1 MSFVFYDTETTG
13 LSTRFDQVVHFAAIK
28 TDHELKEVDRF
39 EVCSRLREHVVP
51 HPEALCIRG
60 VGIRQ
65 LLDPSQPSHYE
76 MVREVHAKLVAWS
89 PSIIA
94 GYNSIRFDEELLRQ
108 AFFQTLHPVYLT
120 SLHGNGRADVLGLAL
135 SAAASA
141 PGSIEVPLDATGR
154 PSFRLAD
161 IARANG
167 VSHSK
172 VHNAMS
178 DTEAALELCRRLR
191 YKAPAAWQSF
201 VRFSNKAAVV
211 DFVSGEDAFVLTEFF
226 GGEAF
231 TTPVVLLGQQT
242 SVPTGRLC
250 LVLDARTRGI
260 IDASDDELATA
271 LFSKPSPIRRFRV
284 NGAPVLTPLYEFDDG
299 RFEMSIDDIED
310 LARDIRGDAALCA
323 RLIAV
328 FESRDKPWPSSPYIE
343 ERIYEGFPPPSDTRL
358 MERFHQ
364 VDWVERARLVSQIE
378 DQRFRILGERLIQEE
393 APHVLSAMQRQRV
406 ASELGPRNGDAANG
420 PLSREAVITLVDEM
434 RRSVSGDHLALLNE
448 YREYLA

>member
-39 EVCSRLREHVVP
+39 EICSRLREHVVP

-65 LLDPSQPSHYE
+65 LLDPGQPSHYE
-76 MVREVHAKLVAWS
+76 MAREVHAKLVAWS
-89 PSIIA
+89 PSIFA

-120 SLHGNGRADVLGLAL
+120 SLYGNGRADVLGLAL

-141 PGSIEVPLDATGR
+141 PGSIEVPLDSTGR

-161 IARANG
+161 VARANG
-167 VSHSK
+167 VPHSK

-178 DTEAALELCRRLR
+178 DAEAALELCRRLR
-191 YKAPAAWQSF
+191 GKAPAAWQSF
-201 VRFSNKAAVV
+201 VRFSNKRAVA
-211 DFVSGEDAFVLTEFF
+211 DFVLGEDAFVLTEFF
-226 GGEAF
+226 GADAF

-242 SVPTGRLC
+242 RVPTGRLC
-250 LVLDARTRGI
+250 LVLNARTRGI
-260 IDASDDELATA
+260 IDASGDQLAA
-271 LFSKPSPIRRFRV
+271 LIFSKPSPVRRFRV

-299 RFEMSIDDIED
+299 RFDMSIDDIED
-310 LARDIRGDAALCA
+310 LARDIRGDADLCA

-328 FESRDKPWPSSPYIE
+328 FESRDKPWPTSPYIE

-378 DQRFRILGERLIQEE
+378 DQRFRILGERLIREE
-393 APHVLSAMQRQRV
+393 APQALSTAQWQRI
-406 ASELGPRNGDAANG
+406 ASELASRNGDQNEG
-420 PLSREAVITLVDEM
+420 PLSREAAIRLIEGMKSTGSSED
-434 RRSVSGDHLALLNE
+434 LAILNE
-448 YREYLA
+448 YRAYLA

>member
-60 VGIRQ
+60 VGIHQ

-76 MVREVHAKLVAWS
+76 MVRELHAKLVGWS
-89 PSIIA
+89 PSIFA

-108 AFFQTLHPVYLT
+108 ALFQTLHPVYLT

-141 PGSIEVPLDATGR
+141 PDSIEVPLDAAGR

-161 IARANG
+161 VARANG
-167 VSHSK
+167 VAHSK
-172 VHNAMS
+172 IHNAMS

-191 YKAPAAWQSF
+191 HKAPAAWQSF
-201 VRFSNKAAVV
+201 VRFSNKAAVI

-231 TTPVVLLGQQT
+231 TKPVVLLGQQT
-242 SVPTGRLC
+242 SVSTGRLC

-260 IDASDDELATA
+260 INASGDELATA
-271 LFSKPSPIRRFRV
+271 LFSMPSPIRRFRV

-299 RFEMSIDDIED
+299 RFDMSIDDIED
-310 LARDIRGDAALCA
+310 LARDIRGDAVLCA

-328 FESRDKPWPSSPYIE
+328 FESRDKPWPASPYIE
-343 ERIYEGFPPPSDTRL
+343 ERIYEGFPSPSDTRL

-364 VDWVERARLVSQIE
+364 VGWKERAHLLNQIE
-378 DQRFRILGERLIQEE
+378 DQRFRILGERLIYEE
-393 APHVLSAMQRQRV
+393 APQVLSAVQVRRI
-406 ASELGPRNGDAANG
+406 ASQLASRNRDQNAG
-420 PLSREAVITLVDEM
+420 PLSREAATCLIESMKGTASSDDMILLDE
-434 RRSVSGDHLALLNE
+434 
-448 YREYLA
+448 YWEYLS